1 MSTNMT
7 KVPGCS
13 DESKENEQQEIAED
27 YLGYGDK
34 GIDTVEDLAVNTAG
48 KRSRRPPVWMK
59 DYVRE

>member
-1 MSTNMT
+1 MSRRKT
-7 KVPGCS
+7 S
-13 DESKENEQQEIAED
+13 SHEIAED

-34 GIDTVEDLAVNTAG
+34 GIDTVEDLAANTAG